1 MTRDS
6 PDTADADGIG
16 KRIYRLTDSIDDC
29 LHYRLDIRDL
39 HRRMAFTA
47 CALAAERCGAHLQTV
62 KGRGYAALHDAIGSA
77 LSGTEESG
85 EDDGKIGIL
94 LQEYSVIR
102 AEATVDA
109 GIVDNLIDW
118 ITEIF
123 ECVSSPSWQ
132 GEDIMGIMF
141 SEFGRNGRK
150 SDFGQIFTPEH
161 IADFM
166 CRILDVKA
174 DDYVL
179 DATCGSGG
187 ILVKSMA
194 RMMASAGAEKDI
206 CNKSGRLFGIEI
218 DKEVYALACANMLI
232 HGFGSMSL
240 ARMDTRT
247 PEACSWIRS
256 KPITKVMMNP
266 PYENRYGCMSIVENV
281 MDNVPA
287 HTRCVFILPER
298 KLEKAGKTRMGR
310 ILSHHRL
317 LKIIKLPDMLFPGV
331 SIETSIF
338 MFETG
343 IPQDNADIFACHME
357 SDGLETIKN
366 NGRHDIH
373 GRWQEI
379 ENHWVDVVTREEGD
393 KTCQRINPAE
403 HLSYQMP
410 REPFMITEEDFRKT
424 AMDYLMYR
432 KGVDAKTFSRRLTDM
447 ILYSGHASVGK
458 DSVTVTVP
466 ATGKKDDVHGED

>member
-6 PDTADADGIG
+6 SDTADANGVG

-47 CALAAERCGAHLQTV
+47 CALTAERYGANLQAV
-62 KGRGYAALHDAIGSA
+62 KGEGYAALHAAIGSV
-77 LSGTEESG
+77 LSDAEEQG
-85 EDDGKIGIL
+85 AGNGKISTL

-102 AEATVDA
+102 TDTAADVD
-109 GIVDNLIDW
+109 IVDNLIDW

-123 ECVSSPSWQ
+123 ECVSSPSWH
-132 GEDIMGIMF
+132 GEDVMGIMF

-179 DATCGSGG
+179 DAACGSGG

-194 RMMASAGAEKDI
+194 RMMASAGAEKGI

-218 DKEVYALACANMLI
+218 DKEIYALACANMLI

-240 ARMDTRT
+240 TRMDTRT

-256 KPITKVMMNP
+256 KQITKVMMNP
-266 PYENRYGCMSIVENV
+266 PYENRYGCMDIVENV

-287 HTRCVFILPER
+287 HTCCAFILPER
-298 KLEKAGKTRMGR
+298 KLEKAGKARMGR

-343 IPQDNADIFACHME
+343 IPQDNASIFACNME

-366 NGRHDIH
+366 RGRHDIH

-379 ENHWVDVVTREEGD
+379 ENHWVDVVTCEGGD
-393 KTCQRINPAE
+393 KTCQRIDPAE

-410 REPFMITEEDFRKT
+410 RRPFMIAEEDFRKT

-432 KGVDAKTFSRRLTDM
+432 KGVDAKTFNRRLTDT
-447 ILYSGHASVGK
+447 ILYSGHASAGK
-458 DSVTVTVP
+458 GSVTVTMP
-466 ATGKKDDVHGED
+466 AAGRDDDHGKD